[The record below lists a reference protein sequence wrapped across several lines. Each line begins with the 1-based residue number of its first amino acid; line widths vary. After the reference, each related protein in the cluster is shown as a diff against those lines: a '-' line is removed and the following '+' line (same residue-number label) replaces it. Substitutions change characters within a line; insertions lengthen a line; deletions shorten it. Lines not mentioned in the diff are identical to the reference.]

1 MSQTNWDC
9 KAETVF
15 NHQGIIARGIA
26 KRKAS
31 TTTETTTL
39 GKDVPA
45 MTWAN
50 HGGAL
55 ADIQGRIAGKLGE

>member
-1 MSQTNWDC
+1 M
-9 KAETVF
+9 
-15 NHQGIIARGIA
+15 A
-26 KRKAS
+26 KGKAS
-31 TTTETTTL
+31 TTTNNNCRLLL
-39 GKDVPA
+39 GKDMPA